1 MIYDISILAAN
12 TANNITIKNV
22 LEQVVKIPEKYLPN
36 TYFINLTVEQRES
49 LNEGNTIYVDVDYDI
64 YNCVEV
70 VFFDQQP
77 VYLKRYKTLQYFYGF
92 GINSRT
98 NPGPYYYY
106 YLAPASSN
114 SQFKLQRS
122 TINIPTATSELTND
136 AGFITS
142 IPDEYITETELTEKA
157 YITKEVANLTNY
169 YTKTETDGQFAK
181 LSKYGDEGIH
191 MGRAADSTDGQYSSA
206 IGRNN
211 EATNQVSMALGYQC
225 KSYGIAALAEGF
237 ETTAY
242 SAGDHAEGYGT
253 KAGDTTV
260 TDAGYV
266 RAAHAEGYMTTAVG
280 AGSHAEGQWTVANS
294 GSSHAEGY
302 GTIAS
307 SGTQHVQGT
316 CNIEDPDDVYAHIV
330 GNGEDTDT
338 RSNAHTLTWTGEAWY
353 QGDVYVGSTS
363 GINKD
368 EGSKKLATEEYVN
381 NNLAIKTISENIA
394 FVNGTKPSYT
404 NGWYNFT
411 GTITI
416 NGTNVSSNGY
426 WDETSLIQIKD
437 DGDRIYFYFIDPDD
451 IEHKDYLSAYVYYD
465 VETGIWKPEENDTVY
480 TKKVLTKENTNEY
493 TPTGDYNPST
503 KKYVDDAIAE
513 LKAYIDN
520 AIANAVFAADATDHE
535 PTTTIE

>member
-92 GINSRT
+92 GVNSRT

-169 YTKTETDGQFAK
+169 YKKTET
-181 LSKYGDEGIH
+181 
-191 MGRAADSTDGQYSSA
+191 
-206 IGRNN
+206 
-211 EATNQVSMALGYQC
+211 
-225 KSYGIAALAEGF
+225 
-237 ETTAY
+237 
-242 SAGDHAEGYGT
+242 
-253 KAGDTTV
+253 
-260 TDAGYV
+260 
-266 RAAHAEGYMTTAVG
+266 
-280 AGSHAEGQWTVANS
+280 
-294 GSSHAEGY
+294 
-302 GTIAS
+302 
-307 SGTQHVQGT
+307 
-316 CNIEDPDDVYAHIV
+316 
-330 GNGEDTDT
+330 
-338 RSNAHTLTWTGEAWY
+338 
-353 QGDVYVGSTS
+353 
-363 GINKD
+363 
-368 EGSKKLATEEYVN
+368 EEYIN

-404 NGWYNFT
+404 SGWYNFT

-416 NGTNVSSNGY
+416 NGTDVSSNGY

-437 DGDRIYFYFIDPDD
+437 DGDRVYFYFIDPDD

-465 VETGIWKPEENDTVY
+465 VEAGIWKPEKNDSVY

-520 AIANAVFAADATDHE
+520 AIANAVFAADAADHE
-535 PTTTIE
+535 PTTTVE

>member
-122 TINIPTATSELTND
+122 TINIPTATSELNND
-136 AGFITS
+136 AGFITQ
-142 IPDEYITETELTEKA
+142 DD
-157 YITKEVANLTNY
+157 VDLTNY
-169 YTKTETDGQFAK
+169 YTKTETDGKYAK
-181 LSKYGDEGIH
+181 LSLYSDTAINIGRKSGTTVGKNSTAEGI
-191 MGRAADSTDGQYSSA
+191 SA
-206 IGRNN
+206 
-211 EATNQVSMALGYQC
+211 
-225 KSYGIAALAEGF
+225 
-237 ETTAY
+237 TASGMY
-242 SAGDHAEGYGT
+242 
-253 KAGDTTV
+253 
-260 TDAGYV
+260 
-266 RAAHAEGYMTTAVG
+266 
-280 AGSHAEGQWTVANS
+280 SHAEGASNTAS
-294 GSSHAEGY
+294 GTCSHAEGMN
-302 GTIAS
+302 TTAS
-307 SGTQHVQGT
+307 SDASHAEGFSTTASGVYQHVQGRY
-316 CNIEDPDDVYAHIV
+316 NIANSTYAHIV
-330 GNGEDTDT
+330 GNGSNDTE
-338 RSNAHTLTWTGEAWY
+338 RSNAHTLDWNGNGWFS
-353 QGDVYVGSTS
+353 GDVYVGSTS
-363 GINKD
+363 GRNRD

-381 NNLAIKTISENIA
+381 NNLAIKTISEDIA

-404 NGWYNFT
+404 SGWYNFT

-416 NGTNVSSNGY
+416 NGTDVSSNGY

-465 VETGIWKPEENDTVY
+465 VEAGIWKPEENDSVY

-513 LKAYIDN
+513 LKTYIDN
-520 AIANAVFAADATDHE
+520 AIANAVFSADATDHE

>member
-92 GINSRT
+92 GVNSRT

-136 AGFITS
+136 AGFITQ
-142 IPDEYITETELTEKA
+142 DD
-157 YITKEVANLTNY
+157 VDLTNY
-169 YTKTETDGQFAK
+169 YTKSETDGN
-181 LSKYGDEGIH
+181 I
-191 MGRAADSTDGQYSSA
+191 
-206 IGRNN
+206 NN
-211 EATNQVSMALGYQC
+211 S
-225 KSYGIAALAEGF
+225 
-237 ETTAY
+237 
-242 SAGDHAEGYGT
+242 
-253 KAGDTTV
+253 
-260 TDAGYV
+260 
-266 RAAHAEGYMTTAVG
+266 
-280 AGSHAEGQWTVANS
+280 
-294 GSSHAEGY
+294 
-302 GTIAS
+302 
-307 SGTQHVQGT
+307 
-316 CNIEDPDDVYAHIV
+316 
-330 GNGEDTDT
+330 
-338 RSNAHTLTWTGEAWY
+338 
-353 QGDVYVGSTS
+353 
-363 GINKD
+363 
-368 EGSKKLATEEYVN
+368 
-381 NNLAIKTISENIA
+381 LAIKIISEDIA
-394 FVNGTKPSYT
+394 FVNGTKPSYIS
-404 NGWYNFT
+404 GWYNFT

-416 NGTNVSSNGY
+416 NGTDVSSNGY

-437 DGDRIYFYFIDPDD
+437 DGDRVYFYFIDPDD

-465 VETGIWKPEENDTVY
+465 VEAGVWKPEENDSVY
-480 TKKVLTKENTNEY
+480 TKKVLTKENTNAY
-493 TPTGDYNPST
+493 TPKADYNPAT
-503 KKYVDDAIAE
+503 KKYVDDAIAG
-513 LKAYIDN
+513 LKTYIDN